1 MEDKEI
7 IKKLAEEISNLKA
20 IIDNEVMINLAYKEV
35 IKKLELYVNT
45 LSKIN
50 DEYATVIG
58 KLKVKLQEY
67 TTSSLD

>member
-1 MEDKEI
+1 LW
-7 IKKLAEEISNLKA
+7 LAEEISNLKA